1 MKQQVN
7 KKPKSIDAHLNN
19 LQKAFEDLSKNPS
32 ADASKKILEES
43 KKSFQEVKKIFSN
56 SSSRPSLIGNAEN
69 TIQETLSDIKNTLV
83 TYIGNDNIKTVA
95 DSSKKMVNES
105 EKLIKDHPI
114 SAILTAFVIGVIL
127 GRR

>member
-1 MKQQVN
+1 MKQQATKN
-7 KKPKSIDAHLNN
+7 PKNIDTHLNS

-32 ADASKKILEES
+32 ADASKKILEEG

-56 SSSRPSLIGNAEN
+56 SSSRPSLIENAEN

-83 TYIGNDNIKTVA
+83 TYIGNDNFKAVT
-95 DSSKKMVNES
+95 DSSKRMVSES
-105 EKLIKDHPI
+105 EKLIKDHPV
-114 SAILTAFVIGVIL
+114 SAILTAFVIGIIL